1 MTAYKN
7 WLFVSSLRGSFDNSY
22 LAYSPPP
29 PHPTPA
35 VAMPASNMARE
46 SLPSSCQDCPTISRH
61 LAIVLTEF
69 DLLKTQTSAMQQDLA
84 SVKDILN
91 LRLANPPPGPS
102 RPEQVPPSSPLPN
115 QAASNTQTSARPK
128 TSRHTQT
135 QPPPP
140 PPTHTKPTS
149 RPIRP
154 LFPPPCPWQSGSFPT
169 GPVRH
174 LQPARSRSRPN
185 KPRVSPTPT
194 PSPRPSQSS
203 SLPPETP
210 PTADFSYNQDHAD
223 PPSSR
228 PATSSTFQQE
238 DSGSPLITEILD
250 DDDDADP
257 TIPPQQPAPPG
268 APADTNSLNF

>member
-1 MTAYKN
+1 M
-7 WLFVSSLRGSFDNSY
+7 VVG
-22 LAYSPPP
+22 
-29 PHPTPA
+29 
-35 VAMPASNMARE
+35 

-61 LAIVLTEF
+61 LEIVLTEF

-84 SVKDILN
+84 SVKDTLK
-91 LRLANPPPGPS
+91 LHLSNPPPGLS
-102 RPEQVPPSSPLPN
+102 RPEQAPPSSSLPK

-140 PPTHTKPTS
+140 PPKPATQTQPPPSPPKPATQTKPTS

-185 KPRVSPTPT
+185 
-194 PSPRPSQSS
+194 
-203 SLPPETP
+203 
-210 PTADFSYNQDHAD
+210 
-223 PPSSR
+223 
-228 PATSSTFQQE
+228 
-238 DSGSPLITEILD
+238 
-250 DDDDADP
+250 
-257 TIPPQQPAPPG
+257 
-268 APADTNSLNF
+268 